1 MCFSLKPNP
10 RLLVAH
16 LLPSLRAA
24 AGGLLRR
31 RGCRFPPSGP
41 HLPSLHLQYQ
51 SISLPPHAAGFR
63 SRGHLPPP
71 HPPPHL
77 NENPNVTPRPAPSVD
92 LSPWL
97 RLLEVF
103 VGERIGRC
111 LGSFQGEGGGAQCG
125 SIRIG
130 LRCDLARVVR
140 CLGESRLVDPCCC
153 CRLRKV
159 GSLWRSLLCGWATCG
174 FSECFVLDITCILVK
189 FVEVCC

>member
-1 MCFSLKPNP
+1 MGWFGSVFLFIGSIRC
-10 RLLVAH
+10 VH

-51 SISLPPHAAGFR
+51 SISLPPHAAGFC
-63 SRGHLPPP
+63 SRGHLPAP

-77 NENPNVTPRPAPSVD
+77 TKNPNVTPRPAPRVD

-97 RLLEVF
+97 RLLKVF

-130 LRCDLARVVR
+130 LRGDLARVVR
-140 CLGESRLVDPCCC
+140 CLGESRLVDSSAEAPSSSTTAVI
-153 CRLRKV
+153 LATGYHSNVPQWLKV
-159 GSLWRSLLCGWATCG
+159 RH
-174 FSECFVLDITCILVK
+174 DY
-189 FVEVCC
+189 